1 MKKIILKYYL
11 PIFASALIFIAP
23 IILINYSEDDFSDI
37 IIGLSLLVI
46 FLTFVLG
53 TLNYKF
59 GDKLTFNNRKKSIK
73 KDLFQEFIYKGF
85 DDNEVS
91 VSGYLENYYTIISD
105 ERDSTYPNKWIEII
119 ILFNPKQQSQFIP
132 NYVFQKLY
140 NQGKN
145 NYSWNSN
152 SLTIKKVYGLK
163 VPKYRNI
170 RDIIDEA
177 IKILR
182 DNNIESIKGEEWDS
196 SLKESVTHYR
206 QISSLKN

>member
-1 MKKIILKYYL
+1 M
-11 PIFASALIFIAP
+11 
-23 IILINYSEDDFSDI
+23 NYKEDDFSDM
-37 IIGLSLLVI
+37 IIGLSILVV
-46 FLTFVLG
+46 FLTLVLG

-59 GDKLTFNNRKKSIK
+59 GDKLAFNKRKKGIK

-140 NQGKN
+140 KQGKN

-163 VPKYRNI
+163 IPKYRNI

-182 DNNIESIKGEEWDS
+182 DNNIESIKEEEWDS
-196 SLKESVTHYR
+196 LLKESLTHYK
-206 QISSLKN
+206 QISSLKS